1 MPNISTPKLLP
12 EFVIL
17 IAGPGFDVGTEDKI
31 VNKIE
36 QKLSNLVLEI
46 HDYWTKTT
54 QTSPLLYGEDASQ
67 RTVTRLLSGNDTEAD
82 NWAVKVATT
91 SGLPL
96 QRVDCENGK
105 ATNITTE
112 QSLMLCH
119 VDPADTYLSQARFIQ
134 QDTLRT
140 FSDIL
145 IWLGDPF
152 ETIRSS
158 KSSIRLLG
166 DTILEGKPIVWI
178 HSDSK
183 MSIVDYRKLDE
194 PHRLLLNHNDDLL
207 SPITQ
212 LFIDFD
218 SKLLHNELTFIVNP
232 IDARK
237 NTLKQD
243 SSERRLHAYFS
254 EKEPRKFHQWIA
266 GKIDRS
272 FSSIV
277 RTNGIL
283 KAIFKPISAPW
294 YGVSLS
300 NINESKIILN
310 PESHIDEPQ
319 GLLERFEWSDRQA
332 NVAAGLR
339 RDITWC
345 LYLLSTLAVFSAVAG
360 VINLWPT
367 NPDWFWPAIELL
379 TITAILINYGLAS
392 KLDLHGKWLFHRFIA
407 EQIRYTRFGF
417 PLITFQSPLL
427 APLRQVRSYKNGDL
441 EICLLAPE
449 TWLFKRIIVSAGLP
463 RLNNTSTYQPD
474 KLCKELRDYVV
485 KVIED
490 QLSYH
495 KKTHKEL
502 HQLEHRLHSLMK
514 IGFVL
519 TALAVV
525 GHFIIHEQW
534 LLIFTAALPSLAA
547 AIHGIV
553 TMNEMGRVSHLSQ
566 HTIIELRHLLESIS
580 RLDFDNGED
589 AQLFIQLRGLT
600 HEAASIMSN
609 GNRQWQDLIQH
620 QETSLPA

>member
-1 MPNISTPKLLP
+1 MPKITTPKLLP

-17 IAGPGFDVGTEDKI
+17 IAGPGFEIGNED
-31 VNKIE
+31 NKIAKE
-36 QKLSNLVLEI
+36 LSDLVLGV
-46 HDYWTKTT
+46 HDYWTKIT
-54 QTSPLLYGEDASQ
+54 QTSQLLYGEDASK
-67 RTVTRLLSGNDTEAD
+67 RTITRLISGNDTAAD
-82 NWAVKVATT
+82 NWAVKVATDT
-91 SGLPL
+91 GLPL

-105 ATNITTE
+105 ASNITTE
-112 QSLMLCH
+112 KSLMLCH
-119 VDPADTYLSQARFIQ
+119 VDPSDTYLSQARLIQ
-134 QDTLRT
+134 EDTLRT

-152 ETIRSS
+152 ESS
-158 KSSIRLLG
+158 HSTKSAFRLLG

-178 HSDSK
+178 HKDST
-183 MSIVDYRKLDE
+183 MSILDYRKLDE

-218 SKLLHNELTFIVNP
+218 SKLLQNELSFIVNP

-237 NTLKQD
+237 NTLKHEC
-243 SSERRLHAYFS
+243 SERRLHAYFS
-254 EKEPRKFHQWIA
+254 AKEPTKPNKWFA

-272 FSSIV
+272 FSALV
-277 RTNGIL
+277 RTNGIF
-283 KAIFKPISAPW
+283 KALFKPLSAPW
-294 YGVSLS
+294 YGVSLDD
-300 NINESKIILN
+300 INASKIIVK
-310 PESHIDEPQ
+310 PESHINEPQ
-319 GLLERFEWSDRQA
+319 GLLERFEWSDQQA

-360 VINLWPT
+360 VIHLWPT
-367 NPDWFWPAIELL
+367 NPDWFWPVTELV
-379 TITAILINYGLAS
+379 TIAAILITYGLAS

-417 PLITFQSPLL
+417 PLVTFQAPLL
-427 APLRQVRSYKNGDL
+427 APLRQVRSNKHGDL
-441 EICLLAPE
+441 EIYLLAPE

-463 RLNNTSTYQPD
+463 RLNNRSTYQPD
-474 KLCKELRDYVV
+474 KLCKELRNYVV
-485 KVIED
+485 EVIEN
-490 QLSYH
+490 QLNYH
-495 KKTHKEL
+495 KKTHKDL
-502 HQLEHRLHSLMK
+502 HKLEHRLHSLMK

-525 GHFIIHEQW
+525 GHFIIHAQW

-566 HTIIELRHLLESIS
+566 HTIIELQHLLESIS
-580 RLDFDNGED
+580 RLDFDNTD
-589 AQLFIQLRGLT
+589 NARLFIQLRSLT